1 MNKKVLLMIL
11 DGWGISP
18 NPKISA
24 NDNANT
30 PFIDS
35 LSNTTS
41 KNVLHT
47 YGNHVGLPKGQ
58 MGNSEVGHLNLGAG
72 RIVYQDLQKINKDIK
87 SGDFNKNKI
96 LTDALNYAKKFNKN
110 VHLIGLV
117 SNGGVHSHF
126 NHLKAIIKKVNSSQI
141 PNCFIHAF
149 TDGRDVDPKSG
160 INFLN
165 ELNDYCENTNAIIA
179 SVIGRYYAMDRD
191 NRWDRTK
198 KAYRLLVEGLGNNSK
213 NLNKTIVESY
223 SKGITDEFI
232 EPVTLGNAEEVE
244 KSRITEN
251 DVVIF
256 FNFRTDR
263 GRQLTYALTQ
273 KKIDDYGMTPLS
285 LHFLTM
291 TNYDDSFKN
300 LNIIYK
306 KENLKDTLGEILS
319 KNGKKQLRIAE
330 TEKYPHVTFFFNG
343 GREEPFKNEDR
354 ILCPSPKVS
363 TYDLMPE
370 MSAYNITE
378 KLIPIIIEKKYDFIC
393 LNFANPDMVGH
404 TGNMNAAVKACEVV
418 DECAKNIVNAAIKNF
433 YSILI
438 ISDHGNCEKMIN
450 SDGSPNT
457 SHTTNLV
464 PIYLIDNKFKKI
476 DEGNL
481 SNIAP
486 TILKI
491 LKINQPSTM
500 NAKSLI

>member
-1 MNKKVLLMIL
+1 M
-11 DGWGISP
+11 
-18 NPKISA
+18 
-24 NDNANT
+24 
-30 PFIDS
+30 
-35 LSNTTS
+35 
-41 KNVLHT
+41 
-47 YGNHVGLPKGQ
+47 
-58 MGNSEVGHLNLGAG
+58 
-72 RIVYQDLQKINKDIK
+72 
-87 SGDFNKNKI
+87 
-96 LTDALNYAKKFNKN
+96 
-110 VHLIGLV
+110 
-117 SNGGVHSHF
+117 
-126 NHLKAIIKKVNSSQI
+126 
-141 PNCFIHAF
+141 
-149 TDGRDVDPKSG
+149 
-160 INFLN
+160 
-165 ELNDYCENTNAIIA
+165 
-179 SVIGRYYAMDRD
+179 
-191 NRWDRTK
+191 
-198 KAYRLLVEGLGNNSK
+198 
-213 NLNKTIVESY
+213 
-223 SKGITDEFI
+223 
-232 EPVTLGNAEEVE
+232 EPITLGNAEEVE
-244 KSRITEN
+244 KSRIKEN

-291 TNYDDSFKN
+291 TNYDDSFNN

-370 MSAYNITE
+370 MSAYNITD

-476 DEGNL
+476 DKGNL

>member
-87 SGDFNKNKI
+87 SGDFNKNKT
-96 LTDALNYAKKFNKN
+96 LMDALSFAKKFNKN
-110 VHLIGLV
+110 IHLIGLV
-117 SNGGVHSHF
+117 SNGGVHSHV

-330 TEKYPHVTFFFNG
+330 TEKYPHVTFFFNR
-343 GREEPFKNEDR
+343 GREEP
-354 ILCPSPKVS
+354 VS
-363 TYDLMPE
+363 YTHLTLP
-370 MSAYNITE
+370 
-378 KLIPIIIEKKYDFIC
+378 PIC
-393 LNFANPDMVGH
+393 SV
-404 TGNMNAAVKACEVV
+404 
-418 DECAKNIVNAAIKNF
+418 
-433 YSILI
+433 
-438 ISDHGNCEKMIN
+438 
-450 SDGSPNT
+450 
-457 SHTTNLV
+457 
-464 PIYLIDNKFKKI
+464 
-476 DEGNL
+476 
-481 SNIAP
+481 
-486 TILKI
+486 
-491 LKINQPSTM
+491 
-500 NAKSLI
+500 

>member
-1 MNKKVLLMIL
+1 MIL

-58 MGNSEVGHLNLGAG
+58 MGNREVGHLNLGAG

-117 SNGGVHSHF
+117 SNGGVHSHI
-126 NHLKAIIKKVNSSQI
+126 NHLKAIIKNVNSFQI

-232 EPVTLGNAEEVE
+232 
-244 KSRITEN
+244 
-251 DVVIF
+251 
-256 FNFRTDR
+256 RTTR
-263 GRQLTYALTQ
+263 GR
-273 KKIDDYGMTPLS
+273 
-285 LHFLTM
+285 
-291 TNYDDSFKN
+291 
-300 LNIIYK
+300 
-306 KENLKDTLGEILS
+306 
-319 KNGKKQLRIAE
+319 
-330 TEKYPHVTFFFNG
+330 
-343 GREEPFKNEDR
+343 
-354 ILCPSPKVS
+354 
-363 TYDLMPE
+363 
-370 MSAYNITE
+370 
-378 KLIPIIIEKKYDFIC
+378 
-393 LNFANPDMVGH
+393 
-404 TGNMNAAVKACEVV
+404 
-418 DECAKNIVNAAIKNF
+418 
-433 YSILI
+433 
-438 ISDHGNCEKMIN
+438 
-450 SDGSPNT
+450 
-457 SHTTNLV
+457 
-464 PIYLIDNKFKKI
+464 
-476 DEGNL
+476 
-481 SNIAP
+481 
-486 TILKI
+486 
-491 LKINQPSTM
+491 
-500 NAKSLI
+500 